1 MFELLSFWK
10 TKAFFFFFPVEFL
23 KSFAKTP
30 ELLNFCPKK

>member
-10 TKAFFFFFPVEFL
+10 TKAFFFFPVEFL

>member
-10 TKAFFFFFPVEFL
+10 TKAFFFPVEFL